1 MKYIDAN
8 VFIYPI
14 IYDENI
20 IIEAHVSKSILSKIV
35 KGEIRACTSY
45 LTWDEIVY
53 VVSKVSGRD
62 DGKRAGSTFLFFP
75 NLKILDVDE
84 EVVRCAQELVEKYDL
99 KPRDAIH
106 AASAI
111 HNGIKEIIT
120 NDNDFDVVG
129 ELKRVQLNEV

>member
-14 IYDENI
+14 IYDENV

-120 NDNDFDVVG
+120 NDNNFDVVR